1 MRTFQVL
8 VVDDH
13 KPWRALIVETIGQME
28 GVLVVGEAADGL
40 SAVQHAKRL
49 SPDLIV
55 LDIGLPV
62 LNGIE
67 AIKRIRADSPC
78 SKILCLSE
86 NHALDIVET
95 ALEAGAT
102 GYLLKHDA
110 GSDLLPAIE
119 AVLQGKRFVSAGLAG
134 PVLAS
139 AKTDPK
145 KFKLRS

>member
-13 KPWRALIVETIGQME
+13 KAWRALIVEAMGQME

-40 SAVQHAKRL
+40 SAVQQAKRL
-49 SPDLIV
+49 SPDLII

-67 AIKRIRADSPC
+67 AIKRIRVDSPC
-78 SKILCLSE
+78 SKILCVSE
-86 NHALDIVET
+86 NHALDVAET
-95 ALEAGAT
+95 ALEVGAT

-110 GSDLLPAIE
+110 GSDLLPAVA

-134 PVLAS
+134 PVLVRAT
-139 AKTDPK
+139 AGTK
-145 KFKLRS
+145 KF

>member
-13 KPWRALIVETIGQME
+13 KAWRALIVEAMGQME
-28 GVLVVGEAADGL
+28 GVLVVGETADGL
-40 SAVQHAKRL
+40 SAVQQAKRL

-67 AIKRIRADSPC
+67 AIKRIRLDSPC
-78 SKILCLSE
+78 SKILCVSE
-86 NHALDIVET
+86 NQAVDIVET
-95 ALEAGAT
+95 ALEVGAT

-110 GSDLLPAIE
+110 GSDLLTAVA

-134 PVLAS
+134 PVLVRSTAN
-139 AKTDPK
+139 PK
-145 KFKLRS
+145 KF